1 MKLRYKNINLNQV
14 LFLLIANLVLVS
26 CGTYQNTS
34 YNDGI
39 YDDDVAVTRNKKVLI
54 VDEKESDKYE
64 ENYFLRKL
72 DSLNNISNNDVFTN
86 VDDYNTIDTDTIYID
101 EENIDTHVSYTP
113 NQP

>member
-1 MKLRYKNINLNQV
+1 MKLRYKIINLNQL

-39 YDDDVAVTRNKKVLI
+39 YDEDNLTVTKNKKVLI
-54 VDEKESDKYE
+54 VDEKEYDKYE

-72 DSLNNISNNDVFTN
+72 DSLNNISDNEVFTN
-86 VDDYNTIDTDTIYID
+86 VDDYNTID
-101 EENIDTHVSYTP
+101 E
-113 NQP
+113 